1 MTMLENAKNAGPGDR
16 KRQWNLACG
25 SILIFFLARE
35 LTAFIGYI
43 AAALYCF
50 ASHGWEMEPA
60 MNAYIAL
67 ATSMSTVYLL
77 TVAGDFAGVLA
88 AAFLILPRLDLS
100 LGFGKKTP
108 FFSAAPEAVS
118 DRRVSFEPAV
128 WIAFGFALQMLG
140 SWIAGG
146 ITLLLEGIGLHSA
159 MPDFAGSDTLA
170 GTVLALLLTCVA
182 APVCEEIIFRGI
194 LQRTFMKAGLGFGA
208 LASAALFAL
217 YHGNL
222 PQAVGSFFIGLS
234 LSYVMLRSGK
244 VIHCI
249 LLHALLNGA
258 AMVINLT
265 GAWVSLD
272 AAVILQVSLGLL
284 AILASIAFLILFR
297 GRLFAAPA
305 GTAQKSGYPSE
316 RKGGWKML
324 LGCWTFWIVV
334 VIELGMALMSFMTAV

>member
-1 MTMLENAKNAGPGDR
+1 MTMLENAKNAGPGDW

-108 FFSAAPEAVS
+108 FFSAAPEAAS
-118 DRRVSFEPAV
+118 GRRVPFEPAV

-265 GAWVSLD
+265 GAWVSLE